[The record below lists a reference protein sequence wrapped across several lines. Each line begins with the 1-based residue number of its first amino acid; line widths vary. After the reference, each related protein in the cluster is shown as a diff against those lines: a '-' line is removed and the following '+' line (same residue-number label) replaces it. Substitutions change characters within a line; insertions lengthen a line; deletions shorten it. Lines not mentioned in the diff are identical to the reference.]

1 MLIET
6 STGKK
11 KVINGQRYYFA
22 DIYRYLKDKLS
33 ERQVIWNNV
42 FLWNF
47 SIYLY
52 IDKKR

>member
-11 KVINGQRYYFA
+11 KVINGQTYYFA

-33 ERQVIWNNV
+33 EIM
-42 FLWNF
+42 FF
-47 SIYLY
+47 SGILAFTY
-52 IDKKR
+52 I